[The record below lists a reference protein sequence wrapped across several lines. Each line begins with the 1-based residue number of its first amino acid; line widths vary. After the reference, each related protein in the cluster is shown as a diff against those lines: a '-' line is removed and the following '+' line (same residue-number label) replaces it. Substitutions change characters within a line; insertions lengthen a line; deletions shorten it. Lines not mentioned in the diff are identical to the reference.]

1 MPSTRTF
8 PATVLLALVI
18 VWLLCA
24 TAPGS
29 ASAAVGTEAA
39 EKLAQT
45 YAPVPV
51 IDAQPRACEPGEAY
65 RPTVVDLVLGNPRV
79 MLRDARGKVVDRAP
93 TAPELSGAPDSDYL
107 DLPGD
112 PINPGCGYEE
122 QFRKWYGDRKPSV
135 YAHVATDSE
144 HPGKLVVQYWFYYTF
159 NDFTDLHES
168 DWEMAQVDFDA
179 STPERALQ
187 LGPYQV
193 DLAQHAG
200 GERGAWSDPK
210 VSKQGTHPLTYVATG
225 SHANYFERDLYLGKG
240 GTAIFGC
247 DSTRDNTARLHPQ
260 VVMLPD
266 TPAPA
271 DSDLAWLNFRG
282 RWGQK
287 EPGINNGPYG
297 PAGHEVW
304 LHPISWADG
313 LRTSSVAVP
322 GADVIGLSVTS
333 FFCSATS
340 GATAAFNWGSL
351 HPVVFL
357 GLIALVAAGLFG
369 AMRRTTWAPPDP
381 EPLRR
386 ARGGG
391 QILRS
396 ARRIYGAHLRTFIGI
411 GLIFVPISALASGVQ
426 WVLFHLT
433 GINHFVAL
441 DGQGGVGTACLALL
455 IGTGA
460 AAIAAAAVTAAV
472 SAALNQIDQGR
483 HVTAPQ
489 AYALAGRELK
499 ALSRAT
505 MFELVTLI
513 VLTITVIGIPLA
525 IWGFVRTSFFAQLC
539 VFERS
544 PAWVSLAG
552 SARLTRGRWWRT
564 FGFTALVDISAI
576 MSGPILGVILLLL
589 TSQSLT
595 FINLTGSI
603 VYALTVPMAAI
614 ALTLYWFDLQI
625 RPAPSHSR
633 RWPVIVDSGG
643 RGWAQRSP
651 GVRVNGD

>member
-1 MPSTRTF
+1 MLSTRTL
-8 PATVLLALVI
+8 PARVAVVVALA
-18 VWLLCA
+18 WLLSA
-24 TAPGS
+24 AIPGS
-29 ASAAVGTEAA
+29 ASAVAA
-39 EKLAQT
+39 TDAAGRLART
-45 YAPVPV
+45 YVPVAV
-51 IDAQPRACEPGEAY
+51 IDAQTQACGPGEAY
-65 RPTVVDLVLGNPRV
+65 RPTVVDLVLGNSQV
-79 MLRDARGKVVDRAP
+79 VLRDAQGKVVDRAP
-93 TAPELSGAPDSDYL
+93 TARELSGAPGSDYL

-112 PINPGCGYEE
+112 PINPGCGYEK
-122 QFRKWYGDRKPSV
+122 QFREWYGDRKPSV

-144 HPGKLVVQYWFYYTF
+144 HPGKLAVQYWFYYTF

-179 STPERALQ
+179 STPEQALKT
-187 LGPYQV
+187 GPYQV

-200 GERGAWSDPK
+200 GERGAWNDDPK
-210 VSKQGTHPLTYVATG
+210 LSKQGTHPLTYVATG
-225 SHANYFERDLYLGKG
+225 SHADYFQPHLYLGKG

-247 DSTRDNTARLHPQ
+247 DDTRDNTTRLDPR
-260 VVMLPD
+260 VVVLPK
-266 TPAPA
+266 TPVSA
-271 DSDLAWLNFRG
+271 DSNFAWLNFRG

-297 PAGHEVW
+297 PAAHDVW

-313 LRTSSVAVP
+313 LRSSSVTVP
-322 GADVIGLSVTS
+322 SGQVVGLSVTS

-340 GATAAFNWGSL
+340 DATAAFNWGSL
-351 HPVVFL
+351 HPVVFV
-357 GLIALVAAGLFG
+357 GLIAVVAVGLFG

-386 ARGGG
+386 VRGGG

-396 ARRIYGAHLRTFIGI
+396 ARRIYRAHLPTFIGI
-411 GLIFVPISALASGVQ
+411 GLIFIPISALAGAVQ

-433 GINHFVAL
+433 GVDHFVAL
-441 DGQGGVGTACLALL
+441 DGQGGVGTAFLALL
-455 IGTGA
+455 IGTAA

-472 SAALNQIDQGR
+472 SAALDQIDQGR
-483 HVTAPQ
+483 RVTAAQ

-505 MFELVTLI
+505 MLELLALV

-525 IWGFVRTSFFAQLC
+525 IWGFVRTSFFAQVC
-539 VFERS
+539 VFERC
-544 PAWVSLAG
+544 PAWESLAC
-552 SARLTRGRWWRT
+552 SARLTKGRWWRT
-564 FGFTALVDISAI
+564 FGLTAIVDILAI

-625 RPAPSHSR
+625 RPTPNRSR
-633 RWPVIVDSGG
+633 RWIPASV
-643 RGWAQRSP
+643 RSRP
-651 GVRVNGD
+651 PETTRRAESA

>member
-8 PATVLLALVI
+8 PATVALGV
-18 VWLLCA
+18 VLTWLLCA
-24 TAPGS
+24 AVPGS
-29 ASAAVGTEAA
+29 ASAAGTDAA
-39 EKLAQT
+39 AQLAQT

-51 IDAQPRACEPGEAY
+51 IDAQTKACGPGEAY
-65 RPTVVDLVLGNPRV
+65 RPTVVDLVLGNSQV
-79 MLRDARGKVVDRAP
+79 ALRDAQGKVVDRAP
-93 TAPELSGAPDSDYL
+93 TARDLSSAPDSDYL
-107 DLPGD
+107 DLPGN
-112 PINPGCGYEE
+112 PINPGCGYEQ
-122 QFRKWYGDRKPSV
+122 QFRKWFGDRKPSV

-144 HPGKLVVQYWFYYTF
+144 HPDKLAVQYWFYYTF

-168 DWEMAQVDFDA
+168 DWEMAQVDFNA
-179 STPERALQ
+179 STPEQALKT
-187 LGPYQV
+187 GPYQV

-200 GERGAWSDPK
+200 GERGSWTDNPQL
-210 VSKQGTHPLTYVATG
+210 SKQGTHPLTYIATG
-225 SHANYFERDLYLGKG
+225 SHADYFQRHLYLGKG

-247 DSTRDNTARLHPQ
+247 DDTRDNTTRLHPQ
-260 VVMLPD
+260 VVMLPN
-266 TPAPA
+266 TPVPA
-271 DSDLAWLNFRG
+271 DSNFAWLNFQG

-313 LRTSSVAVP
+313 LRTSSVTVP
-322 GADVIGLSVTS
+322 GEQLVGLSVTS

-340 GATAAFNWGSL
+340 DVTAAFNWGSL
-351 HPVVFL
+351 HPAVFI
-357 GLIALVAAGLFG
+357 GLIALVAVGLFG
-369 AMRRTTWAPPDP
+369 AVRWTTWAPPDP

-396 ARRIYGAHLRTFIGI
+396 ARRIYGAHLPTFIGI
-411 GLIFVPISALASGVQ
+411 GVIFIPIAALAGAVQ

-433 GINHFVAL
+433 GVDRYVAL
-441 DGQGGVGTACLALL
+441 DGRGGAGTAFLALL
-455 IGTGA
+455 IGTGG

-472 SAALNQIDQGR
+472 SAALNQIDQGQR
-483 HVTAPQ
+483 VTALQ
-489 AYALAGRELK
+489 AYALAGRELR

-505 MFELVTLI
+505 MLELLALF
-513 VLTITVIGIPLA
+513 VLTITVIGIPFA
-525 IWGFVRTSFFAQLC
+525 IWGFVRTSFFTQVC
-539 VFERS
+539 VFERCT
-544 PAWVSLAG
+544 ARESLAG

-564 FGFTALVDISAI
+564 FGFTALVDIIAI

-614 ALTLYWFDLQI
+614 ALTLYWFDLQV
-625 RPAPSHSR
+625 RPAPSRSR
-633 RWPVIVDSGG
+633 RWI
-643 RGWAQRSP
+643 RA
-651 GVRVNGD
+651 GVRSGRPAARGAESA